1 MAFHPPKSTPPGL
14 WRRTPPA
21 IFPVILGLFGLGM
34 AWRQA
39 ALQLGWPSAV
49 GEAILGAVS
58 GLFALAVLAYFVK
71 LARRPRVLAED
82 LAILPGQAGLAT
94 LCMAAYLAAAA
105 LGPYAPGVAQALL
118 LGALAWHGIVA
129 LVMLATLMRGPA
141 ERRRV
146 SPVWHLMF
154 VGFIVA
160 GVAAQPLAV
169 PVVSEVTLILTF
181 ILACAIWG
189 ASLEQARKERV
200 PAPLRPLLAIHLSP
214 AALFGLVAQGFDLMT
229 LAQSCAVL
237 AAAIFLALAIRIRWL
252 TETGF
257 SPFWGAF
264 TFPIAAL
271 ASLWIGLGGLWT
283 APGVALLLLASA
295 AIPAIAWRVLRL
307 WARGSLATVTNAAVA

>member
-1 MAFHPPKSTPPGL
+1 MAFHPPKPVPAGL

-21 IFPVILGLFGLGM
+21 VFPVILGLFGLGLG
-34 AWRQA
+34 WRRA
-39 ALQLGWPSAV
+39 TAQLGWPHEV
-49 GEAILGAVS
+49 GETILGAVT
-58 GLFALAVLAYFVK
+58 GLFALALLAYAVK
-71 LARRPRVLAED
+71 LARRPGVLVED

-94 LCMAAYLAAAA
+94 MCMSVYLAAAA
-105 LGPYAPGVAQALL
+105 IGPYAAGVARPLL
-118 LGALAWHGIVA
+118 LGALVWHGFVA
-129 LVMLATLMRGPA
+129 LTMFAMLVRGPA

-160 GVAAQPLAV
+160 GVAAQSLSI

-200 PAPLRPLLAIHLSP
+200 PAPLRPLLAIHISP
-214 AALFGLVAQGFDLMT
+214 AALFGLVALGFDLIT
-229 LAQSCAVL
+229 LAQGCAVL
-237 AAAIFLALAIRIRWL
+237 AALMFVALALRALWV
-252 TETGF
+252 TEAGF
-257 SPFWGAF
+257 TPFWGAF

-271 ASLWIGLGGLWT
+271 ASLWIGLGGFWT
-283 APGVALLLLASA
+283 APGVALFLFATA

-307 WARGSLATVTNAAVA
+307 WARGSLATITNAAVA